1 MLIKLIKHDLIATRG
16 EFLGIYLGFILLSI
30 VAPILILN
38 GPEWMQVL
46 SVFSVFGVLIAI
58 IIITLLAII
67 RLFQKRL
74 FSNEGYLTWTLPV
87 SVKLNLLSKV
97 IVGVIWNIAS
107 FLVVWLGVFISSVI
121 FIAQLGTYDQIIETI
136 DLLFIRSGFINKLL
150 TLSLTFFPQFFV
162 SIVYSVLFLLFVIT
176 LINTSWIKKGRNAIG
191 IVVYF
196 GLSLIID
203 AITTQFITKPP
214 VDINIYQNHTFFNPT
229 DPIQSAYTVLSQF
242 SYTVNIGVIL
252 ATIAL
257 QIAFMILMSIGILY
271 FVEKKMELD

>member
-38 GPEWMQVL
+38 GPEWMQIL
-46 SVFSVFGVLIAI
+46 SIFSVFGVLIAI

-107 FLVVWLGVFISSVI
+107 FLIVWLGVLISSVI
-121 FIAQLGTYDQIIETI
+121 FIAQLGTYDQVIETI

-214 VDINIYQNHTFFNPT
+214 IDINIYQNQTFFNPT

>member
-97 IVGVIWNIAS
+97 IVGVIWNMAS
-107 FLVVWLGVFISSVI
+107 FIVVWLGALISSVI
-121 FIAQLGTYDQIIETI
+121 FITQLGTLNQVLETI
-136 DLLFIRSGFINKLL
+136 DLLFFRTGFINKLF
-150 TLSLTFFPQFFV
+150 TLSLTFLPQFSV

-191 IVVYF
+191 IVIYF

-203 AITTQFITKPP
+203 AITTQFITRPP
-214 VDINIYQNHTFFNPT
+214 VDINIYQNQPFFNPI

-257 QIAFMILMSIGILY
+257 QVSFMILMMIGILY
-271 FVEKKMELD
+271 FVEKKMEID

>member
-107 FLVVWLGVFISSVI
+107 FLIVWLGVLISSVI
-121 FIAQLGTYDQIIETI
+121 FIAQLGTYDQVIETI